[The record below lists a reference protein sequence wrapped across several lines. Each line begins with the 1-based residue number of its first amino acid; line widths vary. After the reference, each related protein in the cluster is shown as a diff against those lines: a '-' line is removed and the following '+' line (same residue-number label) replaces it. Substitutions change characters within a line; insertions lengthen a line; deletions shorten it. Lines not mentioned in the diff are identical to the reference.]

1 MAATPGPGGG
11 LIDGWLVTG
20 AGPYVAVV
28 LLLGVLGFAV
38 ARPRGLPEALAAVPA
53 AGAVVALGVVTPA
66 AAWTETRT
74 LLPVVAFLAAVLALA
89 HLSDA
94 EGLFA
99 AAGALM
105 ARSARGRPR
114 RLLVAVLLVASAVT
128 AVLSLDAT
136 VVLLTP
142 VVFATAAQARVRA
155 KPFVYA
161 CTHLA
166 NSASLLLPISNLT
179 NLLAFTAAGLS
190 FSRFTALM
198 ALPWVTVVAI
208 EYVVLR
214 RFFATDLAVRSAPP
228 PRVVDARV
236 VSPVTVAVV
245 IATLAGF
252 VVASVLGVPPAWA
265 AATGAAVLAVQ
276 ALSRRRTTPV
286 ALLRAANVPFCVFV
300 LALGVIV
307 VGVVDS
313 GLGHLVRRVLPSGS
327 AFPALLAVAVLAAVL
342 ANLLNNLPAILLL
355 TPLVLPLGGPAAVL
369 AALIGVN
376 IGPNLTYVGSLA
388 TLLWR
393 RVLREHDAEARLAEF
408 SRLGAWTVPATLVG
422 GVGALWLSLTLVG
435 G

>member
-1 MAATPGPGGG
+1 
-11 LIDGWLVTG
+11 VSG
-20 AGPYVAVV
+20 AGPFVAVA
-28 LLLGVLGFAV
+28 LLVGVLGFAV
-38 ARPRGLPEALAAVPA
+38 ARPRGLPEAFAAVPA
-53 AGAVVALGVVTPA
+53 AGVVVVLGVVTPA
-66 AAWTETRT
+66 AAWAEITA

-89 HLSDA
+89 HLCDA

-105 ARSARGRPR
+105 ARGARGRPP
-114 RLLVAVLLVASAVT
+114 RLLVAVFIVASVVT

-142 VVFATAAQARVRA
+142 VVFATAARAGVRP

-166 NSASLLLPISNLT
+166 NSASVLLPVSNLT
-179 NLLAFTAAGLS
+179 NLLAFTACGLT

-214 RFFATDLAVRSAPP
+214 RFFAADLAVGSGSGPRTPGRLAP
-228 PRVVDARV
+228 D

-245 IATLAGF
+245 ATTLAGF

-265 AATGAAVLAVQ
+265 AAVGAIVLGVR
-276 ALSRRRTTPV
+276 ALARRRTTPV
-286 ALLRAANVPFCVFV
+286 ALLRAANLPFGVFV

-307 VGVVDS
+307 VGVVQS
-313 GLGHLVRRVLPSGS
+313 GLGDLVAGFLPTGS
-327 AFPALLAVAVLAAVL
+327 SFLALLAVAAIAAVL
-342 ANLLNNLPAILLL
+342 ANLLNNLPAVLLL
-355 TPLVLPLGGPAAVL
+355 TPLALVVGGPPAVL
-369 AALIGVN
+369 AGLIGVN

-393 RVLREHDAEARLAEF
+393 RVLHEHDADAKLAEF
-408 SRLGAWTVPATLVG
+408 SKLGAWSVPATLLG
-422 GVGALWLSLTLVG
+422 GVGALWLSLAMFG

>member
-1 MAATPGPGGG
+1 MS
-11 LIDGWLVTG
+11 G
-20 AGPYVAVV
+20 AGPYVAVL
-28 LLLGVLGFAV
+28 LLLGVLAFAV

-53 AGAVVALGVVTPA
+53 AGVMVALGVVTPA
-66 AAWTETRT
+66 AAWAETRT

-89 HLSDA
+89 HLCDA

-105 ARSARGRPR
+105 ARDARGRPQ
-114 RLLVAVLLVASAVT
+114 RLLVAVFLVASAVT

-166 NSASLLLPISNLT
+166 NSASVLLPVSNLT
-179 NLLAFTAAGLS
+179 NLLAFTASGLS
-190 FSRFTALM
+190 FSRFAVLM
-198 ALPWVTVVAI
+198 ALPWVAVVAI

-214 RFFATDLAVRSAPP
+214 RFFATDLAVGSTPRPP
-228 PRVVDARV
+228 VAAARV

-245 IATLAGF
+245 VATLAGF
-252 VVASVLGVPPAWA
+252 VVAAVLGVPPAWA
-265 AATGAAVLAVQ
+265 AAIGAGVLAVG
-276 ALSRRRTTPV
+276 ALARRRTTPV
-286 ALLRAANVPFCVFV
+286 ALLRAANLPFCVFV
-300 LALGVIV
+300 LALGIIV

-313 GLGHLVRRVLPSGS
+313 GLGDLVGRVLPAGS
-327 AFPALLAVAVLAAVL
+327 SFLALLALAVVAAVL

-393 RVLREHDAEARLAEF
+393 RVLREHDADPTLGEF
-408 SRLGAWTVPATLVG
+408 SRLGAWTVPATLLG
-422 GVGALWLSLTLVG
+422 GVGALWLSLALVG